1 MDQFTIIGLVI
12 SAIALLVS
20 IATYKAN
27 KAVTNQVQLQNVYL
41 AFCEK
46 MQILLDLGRENTLM
60 AFKYDFEN
68 YTFRDPAS
76 LESKREYNE
85 LKKKIDLQRENCK
98 KIYSKLMEEM
108 DIFLVYTPLS
118 LFSKADQFGKWLND
132 ILNQYFL
139 KLITYYD
146 GLIDFS
152 EVMYYAQHGE
162 MAKNENEVVENF
174 YKNISEILRTNQALQ
189 IVKREMAGKF
199 KALSVRDVGF
209 FKDNVSCIL
218 SIKKQLYSFVE
229 EFEID
234 KAINGEDC
242 SKIQTKCLDFGE
254 GIFEFVKQEKQGSMA
269 FLALL
274 RSNFHNKDFASAAND
289 RRSK

>member
-1 MDQFTIIGLVI
+1 MDQFTTIGILI

-20 IATYKAN
+20 IATYRAN

-46 MQILLDLGRENTLM
+46 LQILLDLGRENTLV

-68 YTFRDPAS
+68 YTFRDLAS
-76 LESKREYNE
+76 MESKREYNE
-85 LKKKIDLQRENCK
+85 LKKKIDLQRESCK
-98 KIYSKLMEEM
+98 KIYSELIEEM

-118 LFSKADQFGKWLND
+118 LFSKANQFGKWLNNT
-132 ILNQYFL
+132 LNQYFL
-139 KLITYYD
+139 KLISYYD
-146 GLIDFS
+146 GLLDFS
-152 EVMYYAQHGE
+152 DVMYYAQHGE
-162 MAKNENEVVENF
+162 TATNEKEVVENF
-174 YKNISEILRTNQALQ
+174 YKNILEILQINQALQ
-189 IVKREMAGKF
+189 TVKREMVGKF

-242 SKIQTKCLDFGE
+242 SKIQAKYLDFGK
-254 GIFEFVKQEKQGSMA
+254 GNCEFVKQAKQESIM

-274 RSNFHNKDFASAAND
+274 RNNFHNKDFAP
-289 RRSK
+289 RYK